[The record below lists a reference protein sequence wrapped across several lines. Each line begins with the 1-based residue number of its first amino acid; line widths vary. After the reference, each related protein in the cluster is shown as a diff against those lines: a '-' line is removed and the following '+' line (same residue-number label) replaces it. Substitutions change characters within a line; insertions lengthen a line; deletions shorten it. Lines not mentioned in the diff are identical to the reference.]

1 MATRKRI
8 DGNEAARIMYG
19 GVMPELNIFQRI
31 HAIMEDVSY
40 VQKEDKKVNNQYKFV
55 SHDAVTSAIRPA
67 LLKHGVIAIPSYFNI
82 SVDGNRTNCSMAIM
96 FVNKDKPD
104 DRFEIPCAGF
114 GQGIDPQ
121 DKGAGKAMSYA
132 YKYALL
138 KIFALETGD
147 DPEKDNID
155 YAPKA
160 PNPPKV
166 LTPEQKL
173 EAANKKAQVIIAE
186 YKACKDLGALA
197 DVQAKY
203 HSELKRFSE
212 GYESIF
218 NEINTVGLQVI
229 SSFDQ

>member
-1 MATRKRI
+1 MS
-8 DGNEAARIMYG
+8 
-19 GVMPELNIFQRI
+19 ELNIYQRI

-67 LLKHGVIAIPSYFNI
+67 LLKHGVIAIPSYFDI

-96 FVNKDKPD
+96 FVNKDKPE
-104 DRFEIPCAGF
+104 DRLEIPCAGF

-160 PNPPKV
+160 PNPPKAQP
-166 LTPEQKL
+166 TSQQKL
-173 EAANKKAQVIIAE
+173 EAAKKKAKEIIAE
-186 YKACKDLGALA
+186 YKTCKGLTSLSEVQEKHKANLDAFKERYPDL
-197 DVQAKY
+197 DK
-203 HSELKRFSE
+203 
-212 GYESIF
+212 
-218 NEINTVGLQVI
+218 EINTVILQVI
-229 SSFDQ
+229 GSFDQ